1 MNIFSNIKFN
11 IYFIVSSVM
20 LAILLFAYVV
30 ISAINKNSVGMS
42 VVNSMNEVE
51 ENVYLA
57 RLYKQDYILLGD
69 LEMAERFEK
78 NYRQGVDKLTELN
91 ENFKEN
97 ISDAEFIKAHK
108 LLDGF
113 YGTFKSYNEL
123 SENLEVLTNEFIS
136 TSSKLVDTIEHLLEN
151 DSDIFSDVE
160 IDEIFDLKDAIVKVG
175 VLIPNSQWVEDYKL
189 VFDENIVNRFPEEH
203 KLEFEEEISDLNRI
217 LSETLRLKS
226 KMKEEQNVGIELAI
240 SSSQALD
247 DMADEEQNL
256 LTQNAEQTRNTIYL
270 YLVGVLVF
278 CTFAAAYLV
287 KKIYKPIGGEPLE
300 IERVVESVASGNLSI
315 EGDEEKKEAL
325 TGIYSSVIKMSS
337 NLNSVVNSIIFSSN
351 SMSDLAKQVRE
362 NSLET
367 KSVSNLQ
374 AEQLECLITS
384 MTQVSS
390 TVEEIARNAQLTAN
404 STTDASDNVKEVVAL
419 TQDSTDLVNELV
431 SNVGMAKVKMT
442 ELLDESNNIATI
454 LDVIKSI
461 TEQTNLLALNA
472 AIEAARAGDAGR
484 GFAVVADEVRLLALK
499 TQESTEQIN
508 ALILGLQTKASET
521 NELINNTQNM
531 ATGSIEGANASL
543 IAMQNISNLTESIS
557 DMNNQVATAAE
568 QQNVVVQS
576 VNANLHKVQELSTK
590 ALRCSETTYD
600 ISESL
605 EESSNSMHASV
616 SHFTLAKA

>member
-20 LAILLFAYVV
+20 FAILLFAYVV
-30 ISAINKNSVGMS
+30 ISAINKNSVGVS

-300 IERVVESVASGNLSI
+300 IERVVESMASGNLSI

>member
-20 LAILLFAYVV
+20 FAILLFAYVV
-30 ISAINKNSVGMS
+30 ISAINKNSVGVS